1 MLKFEKDV
9 VYKQKKYEV
18 SGIGQERKVMK
29 LDNFIQIRLNK
40 LRIRMQEENINAWL
54 VLSSD
59 YHNSEYVGQ
68 YFKCREY
75 ISGFTGSAGNILIL
89 QKEAGLWTDGRYF
102 LQAEKELQG
111 SGITLFRNGEENV
124 PELEDYLAE
133 KLQEHSIVGV
143 DGRTISISAYRKL
156 KKKLH
161 QKQIR
166 ICLDADL
173 VGDIWQ
179 DRPKMSCHPVWEL
192 DLCYSGVSRIEKIES
207 VRKKL
212 DEECA
217 DYTIISSLEDI
228 AWTLNIRGNDIACT
242 PVVISYLIIGK
253 TSVLWFV
260 QLEAVDKELEEKLN
274 KDGII
279 LQNYFEINQFLAKNA
294 GGQTVYLDPNRTNMS
309 IYEILKRRMDVSEN
323 ILEGKNLTLVEKSI
337 KNKIEIENIRQAHM
351 KDAVACIKF
360 IYWLK
365 KQINDTQNDIKPAT
379 DIGKETRNNEWI
391 TEISVAEKL
400 EEYRAAQEHYLGPSF
415 ETIVGYAHHGAVVHY
430 HATPETNLQLKPEN
444 LVLIDSGGHYLEG
457 TTDITRTIALG
468 ELTWEQKHCYTLV
481 LKGNLRLAAA
491 KFRYGC
497 AGINLD
503 ALARQALW
511 KEGMDY
517 EHGTGHGVGYL
528 LNVHEAPNSF
538 RRLVSENREECMR
551 LEPGMI
557 TSNEP
562 GVYFPGKFGIRLEN
576 LIVCKELEKN
586 EFGRFLGFE
595 TLTLVPFERDA
606 ILVEEL
612 EAWEKEWL
620 NQYHAHII
628 EKIGRYLEPEILAWL
643 KEVTA
648 KL

>member
-1 MLKFEKDV
+1 
-9 VYKQKKYEV
+9 
-18 SGIGQERKVMK
+18 
-29 LDNFIQIRLNK
+29 
-40 LRIRMQEENINAWL
+40 
-54 VLSSD
+54 
-59 YHNSEYVGQ
+59 
-68 YFKCREY
+68 
-75 ISGFTGSAGNILIL
+75 
-89 QKEAGLWTDGRYF
+89 
-102 LQAEKELQG
+102 
-111 SGITLFRNGEENV
+111 
-124 PELEDYLAE
+124 
-133 KLQEHSIVGV
+133 
-143 DGRTISISAYRKL
+143 
-156 KKKLH
+156 
-161 QKQIR
+161 
-166 ICLDADL
+166 
-173 VGDIWQ
+173 
-179 DRPKMSCHPVWEL
+179 
-192 DLCYSGVSRIEKIES
+192 
-207 VRKKL
+207 
-212 DEECA
+212 
-217 DYTIISSLEDI
+217 
-228 AWTLNIRGNDIACT
+228 
-242 PVVISYLIIGK
+242 
-253 TSVLWFV
+253 
-260 QLEAVDKELEEKLN
+260 
-274 KDGII
+274 
-279 LQNYFEINQFLAKNA
+279 
-294 GGQTVYLDPNRTNMS
+294 
-309 IYEILKRRMDVSEN
+309 
-323 ILEGKNLTLVEKSI
+323 
-337 KNKIEIENIRQAHM
+337 M

-538 RRLVSENREECMR
+538 RRLVSESREECMR

>member
-1 MLKFEKDV
+1 MENLIQLKL
-9 VYKQKKYEV
+9 KK
-18 SGIGQERKVMK
+18 IRK
-29 LDNFIQIRLNK
+29 
-40 LRIRMQEENINAWL
+40 RMQEEKIDAWL

-75 ISGFTGSAGNILIL
+75 ISGFTGSAGSILIF
-89 QKEAGLWTDGRYF
+89 QDEAGLWTDGRYF
-102 LQAEKELQG
+102 LQAEKELEG
-111 SGITLFRNGEENV
+111 SGIRLFRNGEDHV
-124 PELEDYLAE
+124 PELEECLAE
-133 KLQEHSIVGV
+133 KLQKQSLFGV

-156 KKKLH
+156 KKKLNR
-161 QKQIR
+161 KQIGIR
-166 ICLDADL
+166 LDADL

-179 DRPKMSCHPVWEL
+179 ERPKMSCQPVWEL
-192 DLCYSGVSRIEKIES
+192 ELCYAGVSRKEKIELI
-207 VRKKL
+207 RTKMHR
-212 DEECA
+212 EGA

-242 PVVISYLIIGK
+242 PVAISYLIIEK
-253 TSVLWFV
+253 TNVLWFV
-260 QLEAVDKELEEKLN
+260 QMEAVDHSLQKKLN
-274 KDGII
+274 DDGII
-279 LQNYFEINQFLAKNA
+279 LHNYHEISNFLLEKKDD
-294 GGQTVYLDPNRTNMS
+294 QTLYLDPDRTNMS
-309 IYEILKRRMDVSEN
+309 IYQMLTKRKDVYRE
-323 ILEGKNLTLVEKSI
+323 ILEGKNLTLVEKAV
-337 KNKIEIENIRQAHM
+337 KNKTEIQNMRLAHI

-365 KQINDTQNDIKPAT
+365 KQVNGNPENQKDLQQGTAMHIREEGRRT
-379 DIGKETRNNEWI
+379 GWV
-391 TEISVAEKL
+391 TEISAAEKL
-400 EEYRAAQEHYLGPSF
+400 EEFRAAQKHYLGPSF
-415 ETIVGYAHHGAVVHY
+415 DTIVGYAHHGAIVHY
-430 HATPETNLQLKPEN
+430 HALPETDLPLKAEN

-468 ELTWEQKHCYTLV
+468 KLTREQKHCYTLV

-497 AGINLD
+497 TGIGLD
-503 ALARQALW
+503 CLARQALW

-528 LNVHEAPNSF
+528 LSVHEGPNSF
-538 RRLVSENREECMR
+538 RRMVSGGREECMK

-557 TSNEP
+557 TSDEP
-562 GVYFPGKFGIRLEN
+562 GVYLPGKFGIRLEN
-576 LIVCKELEKN
+576 LIVCTDLEKN

-620 NQYHAHII
+620 NRYHADII
-628 EKIGRYLEPEILAWL
+628 KKVGKYLEPDELSWL
-643 KEVTA
+643 KEIA
-648 KL
+648 AEI